1 MAAAEGRARRL
12 MALLRGHPACD
23 WPVATTVVMGLHG
36 LTDALCAPKKANQV
50 WTSVLRNVR
59 RWSAEDERWRTQ
71 SEEFARSVMKPRKW
85 VFFLFPGVDHS
96 APPAVDPREMAFF
109 LRCLDPIMHSD
120 SGAVLSSCIASG
132 DATTLQEVA
141 IAEAFI
147 TNSRHRPGTVAVLR
161 VDPTTSS
168 TYDNQLRRGGIP

>member
-1 MAAAEGRARRL
+1 MA
-12 MALLRGHPACD
+12 
-23 WPVATTVVMGLHG
+23 VF
-36 LTDALCAPKKANQV
+36 LCY
-50 WTSVLRNVR
+50 
-59 RWSAEDERWRTQ
+59 
-71 SEEFARSVMKPRKW
+71 
-85 VFFLFPGVDHS
+85 
-96 APPAVDPREMAFF
+96 
-109 LRCLDPIMHSD
+109 LDPIMQGD

-161 VDPTTSS
+161 AVDPTTSS

>member
-1 MAAAEGRARRL
+1 MA
-12 MALLRGHPACD
+12 
-23 WPVATTVVMGLHG
+23 V
-36 LTDALCAPKKANQV
+36 
-50 WTSVLRNVR
+50 
-59 RWSAEDERWRTQ
+59 
-71 SEEFARSVMKPRKW
+71 
-85 VFFLFPGVDHS
+85 
-96 APPAVDPREMAFF
+96 F
-109 LRCLDPIMHSD
+109 LRYLDPIMQGD

-168 TYDNQLRRGGIP
+168 TCDNQLRHGGLP